1 MLYQLSYFRSLRLL
15 RRAAMIRLPPS
26 LVPRV
31 RIELTTPAFSRDLL
45 LGKEMLYQ
53 LSYFRSLRLL
63 RRAAMIRL
71 PPSLVPRVRIE
82 LTTPAFSV
90 LCSTN

>member
-1 MLYQLSYFRSLRLL
+1 MRLGIGAKDGA
-15 RRAAMIRLPPS
+15 R
-26 LVPRV
+26 
-31 RIELTTPAFSRDLL
+31 TRDLL

-63 RRAAMIRL
+63 RRAAALLTRL
-71 PPSLVPRVRIE
+71 PPLLLVPRVRIE

-90 LCSTN
+90 LCSTY